1 MFIMTY
7 DNRYINLGGYRHRYV
22 ECGEGSRTILL
33 LHGIS
38 CAVDF
43 FEQAIPYLEGSFRIL
58 GLDLL
63 GFGLSEKPRKA
74 PYSLALYASLIREFV
89 EKTTSERTEETFVI
103 GHSMGGK
110 YAIATA
116 LLYPGIFA
124 KMVVSNTD
132 GFVHLPGWV
141 RIISWPVIR
150 HVLKE
155 LMTKDRV
162 ARYGFSSAFYAP
174 NSIDHASFEK
184 NLLISRDRDTVD
196 TVIALNRNLARL
208 DLQRT
213 GLRKRLGELDIPILV
228 LWGDHDQYISS
239 KLASTAHEELPGSE
253 LHMFESCGHSPM
265 LEYPEEFSEVVRRF
279 LLTS

>member
-1 MFIMTY
+1 MTY
-7 DNRYINLGGYRHRYV
+7 DNRYIHLGGYRHRYV

-38 CAVDF
+38 CSVEF
-43 FEQAIPYLEGSFRIL
+43 FEQVIPRLEGSFRIL

-63 GFGLSEKPRKA
+63 GFGRSEKPRRV
-74 PYSLALYASLIREFV
+74 PYSLELYASLIREFV
-89 EKTTSERTEETFVI
+89 DKTKSGDAQETVAI

-116 LLYPGIFA
+116 LLYPGTFS
-124 KMVVSNTD
+124 KLVLSNTD

-141 RIISWPVIR
+141 RVISWPGIR
-150 HVLKE
+150 HLLKE
-155 LMTKDRV
+155 LMTRDRI
-162 ARYGFSSAFYAP
+162 ARYGFSSAFHAP
-174 NSIDHASFEK
+174 GRIERSSFEK
-184 NLLISRDRDTVD
+184 NLLISRDRQTVD

-213 GLRKRLGELDIPILV
+213 GLRQRLGELDLPILV

-239 KLASTAHEELPGSE
+239 KLAYTALEELPGSE
-253 LHMFESCGHSPM
+253 LYMFEACGHSPM
-265 LEYPEEFSEVVRRF
+265 LECPDEFSEIVRRF
-279 LLTS
+279 LVTS